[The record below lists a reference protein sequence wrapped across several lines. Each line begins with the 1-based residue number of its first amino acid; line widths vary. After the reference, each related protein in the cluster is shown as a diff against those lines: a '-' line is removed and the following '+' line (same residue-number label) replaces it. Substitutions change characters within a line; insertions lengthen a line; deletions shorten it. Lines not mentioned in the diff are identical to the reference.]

1 MPLDG
6 DPIYKVSCDRR
17 LPDISECHIRS
28 TDSTPHLLPSKSRT
42 CARDC
47 NYTPKEEAIKGL
59 SLRKVL
65 HRMSWFLAAAM
76 YGEKKGSSVNPVT
89 TSTSDIREPRLQ
101 IQLLYPINEQNALG
115 YNTREQTNVVTSS

>member
-1 MPLDG
+1 METRYIKCRVTGDFLTYQNATYVPQTAPPPL
-6 DPIYKVSCDRR
+6 
-17 LPDISECHIRS
+17 
-28 TDSTPHLLPSKSRT
+28 LLSKSRT

-76 YGEKKGSSVNPVT
+76 YGEKKGSSVT
-89 TSTSDIREPRLQ
+89 TSTSDIREPRFQ

-115 YNTREQTNVVTSS
+115 YNTRQQTNVVTSS